1 MSTDQR
7 RQPRYDV
14 RLSAEFRAK
23 GGTLETAVTK
33 NVSTGG
39 AALEMNHAALHDD
52 QELELSLFLVVEG
65 VEDPSKPPL
74 RVLARVMWT
83 GEADDGSFAAG
94 VRFEKITPEQTK
106 WLERFLEVTAA

>member
-1 MSTDQR
+1 MSTEKR
-7 RQPRYDV
+7 HQPRYDV
-14 RLSAEFRAK
+14 RLSAELRNRS
-23 GGTLETAVTK
+23 GVLITATTK

-39 AALEMNHAALHDD
+39 AALELDHAALEDD
-52 QELELSLFLVVEG
+52 QELALALFLVVEG

-74 RVLARVMWT
+74 EVRAKVMWT
-83 GEADDGSFAAG
+83 GESDDGSFTAG